1 MERRSEALKQLSRL
15 DQRSWH
21 LWTVI
26 LAVSLSLAIGFV
38 ISFGTGFDWNKL
50 LSADHTVETPPQ
62 LLWGLL
68 ALVILTG
75 AYTVSKQRELM
86 QVRRFLIS
94 TLAESSIPRD
104 MYAKDALTRVIDRR
118 ALADALELESART
131 NRFGSPFSLI
141 LCDIRNLDQIN
152 LSQGHF
158 GGDQALK
165 RLAGTLQSTVRKTD
179 LIIRYSAASFL
190 CILPATDRAGASLFT
205 GRVRRACGE
214 IEKGQTLELDFGI
227 STYDS
232 GENVDRLL
240 AEAEDDLE
248 QTRSRP
254 QQQLHANT

>member
-1 MERRSEALKQLSRL
+1 LERRSEALKQLSRL

-38 ISFGTGFDWNKL
+38 ISFGPGFDWNKL

-86 QVRRFLIS
+86 QMRRFLIS
-94 TLAESSIPRD
+94 TLADSSIRQD
-104 MYAKDALTRVIDRR
+104 MYAKDALTGVIDRR

-131 NRFGSPFSLI
+131 NRFGSPFCLV

-152 LSQGHF
+152 LSQGHL
-158 GGDQALK
+158 GADQALK
-165 RLAGTLQSTVRKTD
+165 RVAETLQSTVRKTD
-179 LIIRYSAASFL
+179 LIIRYSATSFL
-190 CILPATDRAGASLFT
+190 CILPSTDRPGATLFT
-205 GRVRRACGE
+205 RRVGRACE
-214 IEKGQTLELDFGI
+214 EMAKGQTLELDFGI
-227 STYDS
+227 SAYERGD
-232 GENVDRLL
+232 NVDKLL
-240 AEAEDDLE
+240 AEAEQDLE
-248 QTRSRP
+248 LARSRP
-254 QQQLHANT
+254 LQQLRAHT